1 MIRYIVRRLIMAVFS
16 IWIISM
22 LAFIVIQLPEGD
34 WLDTYIEGV
43 RNAGYNLPLE
53 TEQDMRAYYGLDQ
66 PKVFRYV
73 KWIWNLLQGDA
84 GWSYMPTG
92 GDSANTTSVT
102 AKALIA
108 RPVVGIVSDRLIMTI
123 ALTAFTVAVTWILAF
138 PIGIYSA
145 VRHNTIG
152 DYTFTFFGFMGLAVP
167 DFLLGLLL
175 MYLAFAYL
183 DHSVGGLF
191 SFEYMSAPWSLA
203 KVWDLLKHLCIP
215 AIVLGTSGTAS
226 LIRVLRNNM
235 LDELRK
241 PYVITAR
248 SKGMSGWRVVLK
260 YPLRVAINPML
271 STIGYLLPALFSG
284 SVIVS
289 LVLGLS
295 TIGPMLLA
303 AIEIQ
308 DTYLAGF
315 IVLVLGILTII
326 GTFISDL
333 LLAWADPRIRLTE

>member
-1 MIRYIVRRLIMAVFS
+1 
-16 IWIISM
+16 
-22 LAFIVIQLPEGD
+22 
-34 WLDTYIEGV
+34 
-43 RNAGYNLPLE
+43 
-53 TEQDMRAYYGLDQ
+53 MRSYYGLDQ
-66 PKVFRYV
+66 PMPFRYV
-73 KWIWNLLQGDA
+73 KWVWNLLQGDA
-84 GWSYMPTG
+84 GWTYMPAG
-92 GDSANTTSVT
+92 SVGVGDGM
-102 AKALIA
+102 ALQA
-108 RPVVGIVSDRLIMTI
+108 RPVLPVVMNRLVMTI
-123 ALTAFTVAVTWILAF
+123 ALTAFTIAVTWILAF

-183 DHSVGGLF
+183 DQSVGGLF
-191 SFEYMSAPWSLA
+191 SSDYMHAPWSLA
-203 KVWDLLKHLCIP
+203 RVWDLLKHLWIP
-215 AIVLGTSGTAS
+215 AVVLGTSGTAS

-241 PYVITAR
+241 PYVMTAR

-295 TIGPMLLA
+295 TIGPMLLG
-303 AIEIQ
+303 AIMIQ

>member
-1 MIRYIVRRLIMAVFS
+1 
-16 IWIISM
+16 
-22 LAFIVIQLPEGD
+22 
-34 WLDTYIEGV
+34 
-43 RNAGYNLPLE
+43 
-53 TEQDMRAYYGLDQ
+53 MRAYYGLDQ

-73 KWIWNLLQGDA
+73 KWIWHLLQGDA

-183 DHSVGGLF
+183 DQSVGGLF
-191 SFEYMSAPWSLA
+191 SSDYMHAPWSLA
-203 KVWDLLKHLCIP
+203 RVWDLLKHLWIP

-295 TIGPMLLA
+295 TIGPMLLG
-303 AIEIQ
+303 AIMIQ